1 MNKKRKRRL
10 SYLPIYILTFVL
22 TTSVAFLSTYNDSK
36 DVANL
41 TSPPSETEEA
51 TTAQPRQEILRA
63 SFLAVG
69 DNLIHSKLYEQAKE
83 RAGGSGYD
91 FKYLYQNV
99 AEDIKNADIASINQ
113 ETIIAPSKPP
123 STYPLFNSPPELGKE
138 VVRLGFDII
147 NIANNHMLDK
157 GSSGLKEAI
166 EFWRSQDGVKMTGA
180 YLNESEMYVPETI
193 TRNGIVFGIVGIT
206 DTTNGL
212 SLPANSELRYFSAAE
227 TDKIRRK
234 IELTKEACDVVVVN
248 IHWGNEYSTK
258 PSENQKFLAKKLIE
272 WGADIVIGHHP
283 HVLQPIELIR
293 KIDGGTAVVAYSLGN
308 FVSMQNTGPTLI
320 GGMLKSNVIVDKSSK
335 YVTVEDVKLE
345 PLVMHHKKSYLN
357 GRLYKLSQYNDSLA
371 RESTATIK
379 TPAFSMDYIKKH
391 VKGIISEE
399 FLDIS

>member
-212 SLPANSELRYFSAAE
+212 SLPANWAEILLRRRNRQDSEK
-227 TDKIRRK
+227 D
-234 IELTKEACDVVVVN
+234 
-248 IHWGNEYSTK
+248 
-258 PSENQKFLAKKLIE
+258 
-272 WGADIVIGHHP
+272 
-283 HVLQPIELIR
+283 
-293 KIDGGTAVVAYSLGN
+293 
-308 FVSMQNTGPTLI
+308 
-320 GGMLKSNVIVDKSSK
+320 
-335 YVTVEDVKLE
+335 
-345 PLVMHHKKSYLN
+345 
-357 GRLYKLSQYNDSLA
+357 
-371 RESTATIK
+371 
-379 TPAFSMDYIKKH
+379 
-391 VKGIISEE
+391 
-399 FLDIS
+399 